1 MKNYWYSCRDD
12 EEHHVCIVRKT
23 GVSIMVFFFL
33 LLLSITLF
41 TKIHNTLLTLL
52 KSQSDIFPQN
62 RKEKRERKTTYNG
75 LSTELNKGITEIVQ
89 KKKKNN
95 VYSGRTQKP

>member
-1 MKNYWYSCRDD
+1 MIYSDNYPYIIKRLGDLLD
-12 EEHHVCIVRKT
+12 NVCFPVLT
-23 GVSIMVFFFL
+23 SGFLFL
-33 LLLSITLF
+33 LTITLF
-41 TKIHNTLLTLL
+41 TKIHNILLTLL

>member
-1 MKNYWYSCRDD
+1 MRD
-12 EEHHVCIVRKT
+12 
-23 GVSIMVFFFL
+23 FLL

-41 TKIHNTLLTLL
+41 TKIHNTLTLL

-62 RKEKRERKTTYNG
+62 RKEKRERKTTYNE

-89 KKKKNN
+89 KKKTMCT
-95 VYSGRTQKP
+95 VVETQKTLKYKI